1 MPTEETRD
9 VDELLSAMTDE
20 QFASVVDTILKA
32 PTDTALKKMLA
43 ELHRRWLAAMEM
55 VGVQQNTI
63 HGLYRESVIQVRE
76 DPDYSN

>member
-1 MPTEETRD
+1 MATEETKD
-9 VDELLSAMTDE
+9 VDELLSSMTDA

-32 PTDTALKKMLA
+32 PTDTALKKMLG
-43 ELHRRWLAAMEM
+43 ELNRRWLVAMEM

-63 HGLYRESVIQVRE
+63 HGLYRETVIQVTE

>member
-1 MPTEETRD
+1 MPIEETRD

-20 QFASVVDTILKA
+20 QFASVVDIILKA
-32 PTDTALKKMLA
+32 PTDTALKKMLG
-43 ELHRRWLAAMEM
+43 ELNRRWLAAMEM

-63 HGLYRESVIQVRE
+63 HGLYRENVIHVTE